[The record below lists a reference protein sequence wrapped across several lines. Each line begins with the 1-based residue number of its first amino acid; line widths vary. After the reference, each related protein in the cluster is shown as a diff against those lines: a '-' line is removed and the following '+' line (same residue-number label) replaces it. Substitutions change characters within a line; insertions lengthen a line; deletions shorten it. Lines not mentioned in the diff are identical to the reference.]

1 MRTGGPRESQD
12 RCESRSVL
20 QALTSSPLKEVGVRC
35 FWELVD
41 SRMWVKQRWGG
52 RWWKFEKEG
61 KLRDGVIG
69 VGAGGG
75 SIGPASIGVFAPQ
88 RGWRALLLGADRRK
102 TDDEAEAEVG
112 RSKEGA

>member
-1 MRTGGPRESQD
+1 MRTGGPRERQD
-12 RCESRSVL
+12 RCGSRSVL

-69 VGAGGG
+69 VGAGAGR
-75 SIGPASIGVFAPQ
+75 SVPQALASSP
-88 RGWRALLLGADRRK
+88 LN
-102 TDDEAEAEVG
+102 EVG
-112 RSKEGA
+112 VRCFWELIDARLES